1 MGLHRGGAQPAAGQ
15 DQRLAPG
22 GTVREP
28 LCRLPRR
35 QPDGQP
41 GQIDILGV
49 SFGGRL
55 MVVTGGARG
64 QGALQARH
72 LAARG
77 AQVIVADIL
86 EDEGRA
92 LADEIGAQFARLDV
106 TSEADWA
113 ALQAQC
119 GDWPLHGLVNN
130 AGLYRPE
137 TIPDTTPED
146 FDLHYKVN
154 QFGTYL
160 GVKFA
165 EAAMGPDGG
174 SIVNISSLAGLRA
187 SKGIAYVGTKWAV
200 RGMTKTAA
208 RELGPRGIRVNSVHP
223 GIILTPMLDA
233 WSDEDL
239 KTRTAQVPLGRA
251 GMPEDV
257 VHMVLFLLSDFSLYI
272 SGGEIAIDGGL
283 SV

>member
-1 MGLHRGGAQPAAGQ
+1 
-15 DQRLAPG
+15 
-22 GTVREP
+22 
-28 LCRLPRR
+28 
-35 QPDGQP
+35 
-41 GQIDILGV
+41 
-49 SFGGRL
+49 
-55 MVVTGGARG
+55 
-64 QGALQARH
+64 
-72 LAARG
+72 
-77 AQVIVADIL
+77 
-86 EDEGRA
+86 
-92 LADEIGAQFARLDV
+92 
-106 TSEADWA
+106 
-113 ALQAQC
+113 
-119 GDWPLHGLVNN
+119 VNN

-146 FDLHYKVN
+146 FDLQYKVN

>member
-1 MGLHRGGAQPAAGQ
+1 M
-15 DQRLAPG
+15 
-22 GTVREP
+22 T
-28 LCRLPRR
+28 
-35 QPDGQP
+35 P
-41 GQIDILGV
+41 GQADILGV

-55 MVVTGGARG
+55 VVVTGGARG

-92 LADEIGAQFARLDV
+92 LAGEIGAQFARLDV

-119 GDWPLHGLVNN
+119 GDRPLHGLVNN

-146 FDLHYKVN
+146 FDLQYKVN

-208 RELGPRGIRVNSVHP
+208 RELGPRGI
-223 GIILTPMLDA
+223 A
-233 WSDEDL
+233 
-239 KTRTAQVPLGRA
+239 GRCGPYCLVFA
-251 GMPEDV
+251 V
-257 VHMVLFLLSDFSLYI
+257 
-272 SGGEIAIDGGL
+272 
-283 SV
+283 